1 MEKTASPRQP
11 WHPCSLTQ
19 KGAEGLPSTPDADSL
34 TQPACR
40 ESLDSDL
47 RYHYLRWMGQA
58 PGMGAHAVLTTP
70 PEEGLRALIS
80 PHPPRGETEA
90 QLHEVTSLSCH
101 HWHAAECAS
110 SPGSLWLGRE
120 TFYICHITSGIPALS
135 LQAGNPCIKP
145 LL

>member
-1 MEKTASPRQP
+1 MGLDTSVSRRVARLNLFQESRSRGPKQCLSLLGRGPRGGGGGQSGLRQGGEREDMEKTASPRQP
-11 WHPCSLTQ
+11 WHPSSPTQ

-58 PGMGAHAVLTTP
+58 PGMGAHTVLTTP

-80 PHPPRGETEA
+80 PRTTWGNRGSAT
-90 QLHEVTSLSCH
+90 
-101 HWHAAECAS
+101 
-110 SPGSLWLGRE
+110 
-120 TFYICHITSGIPALS
+120 
-135 LQAGNPCIKP
+135 
-145 LL
+145 